1 MNAEEANY
9 HPLKFLDRLE
19 GNNHI
24 VLLYDKQKYADLI
37 IAHYFLN
44 GLKKGES
51 CIFFTP
57 DKPETIEERLST
69 EGIDVDL
76 YKHTNSL
83 RIHLIERSDTNKVDT
98 IGTLRRIRQE
108 AVRGMKHPY
117 RFVGRTITDTG
128 SVQGMQ
134 LGLGVEKSGHE
145 HFDEFDN
152 SQMCYYD
159 ISRIEQSRRDEWIRG
174 LLKNHHHVIYASEPD
189 KAVAFETILL
199 ESEE

>member
-1 MNAEEANY
+1 MNAEKADY
-9 HPLKFLDRLE
+9 RPLKFLDQLE

-37 IAHYFLN
+37 IGRYFLN

-57 DKPETIEERLST
+57 DKLDTIEERLSA
-69 EGIDVDL
+69 EGIDVES
-76 YKHTNSL
+76 YKHANSL
-83 RIHLIERSDTNKVDT
+83 RIHVIERIDTNKVNAL
-98 IGTLRRIRQE
+98 GTLRKLREE

-117 RFVGRTITDTG
+117 RFVSRTVADTG
-128 SVQGMQ
+128 SVDGMQ
-134 LGLGVEKSGHE
+134 LGLGMEQSGHE
-145 HFDEFDN
+145 HFDEFD
-152 SQMCYYD
+152 SSLMCYYD

-174 LLKNHHHVIYASEPD
+174 LLKNHHHVIYASEPN